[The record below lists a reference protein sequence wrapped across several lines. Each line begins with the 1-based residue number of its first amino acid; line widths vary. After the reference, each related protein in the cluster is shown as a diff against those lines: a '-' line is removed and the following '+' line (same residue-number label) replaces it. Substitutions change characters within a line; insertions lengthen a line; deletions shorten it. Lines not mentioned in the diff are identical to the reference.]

1 LPRRAGSRRAGTGC
15 ALRRGIMALTTFL
28 FGLTLFAAPADTV
41 RAPKAKPEAVA
52 PARPAKPNA
61 KVEPKRTPP
70 PKPKAL
76 GEPKLKRRKLPD

>member
-1 LPRRAGSRRAGTGC
+1 MS
-15 ALRRGIMALTTFL
+15 LTTLL
-28 FGLTLFAAPADTV
+28 FGLTLLAAPPGGQADTV

-52 PARPAKPNA
+52 PARPPKQEPKA
-61 KVEPKRTPP
+61 EPKRTPP

>member
-1 LPRRAGSRRAGTGC
+1 
-15 ALRRGIMALTTFL
+15 MALTTFL
-28 FGLTLFAAPADTV
+28 FGLTLFAAPPGAPADTV

-61 KVEPKRTPP
+61 KAEPKRTPP